1 MPDRNDPSQHE
12 TLPGNIP
19 IMPPDFT
26 GTINND
32 SETPVTPD
40 YPTGQE
46 LADAPLMGVSAN
58 VLDEHLH
65 KFFTAYADKHEEIG
79 QRLSL
84 TSGGG
89 YVIGGSNAI
98 AGINIV
104 ENADT
109 PANATLRLYDGA
121 DASAPLILAIN
132 LAASESFTEWF
143 LPSGLHYTRGLY
155 SVVTGAIIGNVFT
168 ARRIA
173 V

>member
-104 ENADT
+104 ETSGTA
-109 PANATLRLYDGA
+109 AATLRLYDGT
-121 DASAPLILAIN
+121 DAAAPLLLAIN
-132 LAASESFTEWF
+132 LAQGESYDNWY
-143 LPSGLHYTRGLY
+143 LPAGLHYTHGLY
-155 SVVTGAIIGNVFT
+155 SVVTGTLIGNVFT